1 MVEFIVRARAAPVR
15 PDSFRAAIGQSQGV
29 EYLADIIKAGLLVS
43 QGHRPDVAIHLVLE
57 RSLDFSRVVTFKG
70 ADLGSFAGLQE
81 KNLLEAITDALE
93 AALKL
98 SKDQAIFDKRGL
110 TITAISFEHL
120 VKRKAE
126 SQETFVLRP
135 DGVDVRTV
143 NFPEDAVFILTD
155 HTPMPKKTFRSM
167 ARQGVSSISVG
178 PVMLH
183 TAQCISVLLN
193 ELDRR

>member
-1 MVEFIVRARAAPVR
+1 MVEFIVRARKAPVS
-15 PDSFRAAIGQSQGV
+15 PDGFRAAIGQSQGV

-57 RSLDFSRVVTFKG
+57 KSLDFSRAVAING
-70 ADLGSFAGLQE
+70 RYLGSFGGLQE
-81 KNLLEAITDALE
+81 KNLLEAIADALE
-93 AALKL
+93 AAAKL
-98 SKDQAIFDKRGL
+98 GKDQTISDKSGL
-110 TITAISFEHL
+110 TVTTTSFEHL

-135 DGVDVRTV
+135 DGADVRAV
-143 NFPEDAVFILTD
+143 KFSKDPVFILTD

-183 TAQCISVLLN
+183 TAQCIAVLLN